1 MQRCMPCWSACGN
14 GCRRQVI
21 AIFAP
26 ARHVLLSLRHDRS
39 PVRDPDGAPSLRLCN
54 FELMQK
60 APGVRAPTACWARTP
75 RARRA
80 LAAMTCT
87 FYNPPT
93 FSPRRLSAGS
103 SRKNSLPPPA
113 ASIAESDRIC
123 TMAPTCSGR
132 YLRLRDALRDLFRLE
147 MSKRLAV
154 EQDDRYCLTAT
165 LSVLCPGDTTWTF

>member
-60 APGVRAPTACWARTP
+60 APGVRVPTACWARTP

-123 TMAPTCSGR
+123 TMAPTCTGR
-132 YLRLRDALRDLFRLE
+132 SASDALRDLFRLE